1 MVLGIDKHHGSKLW
15 EALTSTMRKTYPLVI
30 EGKNSDRVLEAVKH
44 DIRKY
49 IKRERRRPL
58 AEGVDFLDFDCRV
71 GLNEETARISHV
83 GNLIADI
90 DEAVKEGALAVYVE
104 ILAKPGLRKARPEG
118 QTAAEPLEGE
128 D

>member
-1 MVLGIDKHHGSKLW
+1 
-15 EALTSTMRKTYPLVI
+15 MRKTFPLTI
-30 EGKNSDRVLEAVKH
+30 DGKHPERVLEAVKH

-71 GLNEETARISHV
+71 GLDAETAHISHV
-83 GNLIADI
+83 GSLIADI
-90 DEAVKEGALAVYVE
+90 DALVKEGAKAVYVE
-104 ILAKPGLRKARPEG
+104 LLAKPGVRQARPQGAPE
-118 QTAAEPLEGE
+118 AHPLDEQ

>member
-1 MVLGIDKHHGSKLW
+1 VALDRLQFAAGP
-15 EALTSTMRKTYPLVI
+15 EALTSTMRKTYPLII
-30 EGKNSDRVLEAVKH
+30 EGKHPERVLEAVKH

-71 GLNEETARISHV
+71 GVNAETARISHV
-83 GNLIADI
+83 AQLIADV
-90 DEAVKEGALAVYVE
+90 DQVAKEGALAVYVE
-104 ILAKPGLRKARPEG
+104 VLAKPAVRQPKPAGMD
-118 QTAAEPLEGE
+118 AAQHIDAE

>member
-1 MVLGIDKHHGSKLW
+1 MRRVLSIALGA
-15 EALTSTMRKTYPLVI
+15 EALTSAMRKTYPLI
-30 EGKNSDRVLEAVKH
+30 IDGKHPERVLEAVKH

-71 GLNEETARISHV
+71 GVNAETARISHV
-83 GNLIADI
+83 AQLIADV
-90 DEAVKEGALAVYVE
+90 DQAAKEGALAVYVE
-104 ILAKPGLRKARPEG
+104 VLAKPGVRQAKPAG
-118 QTAAEPLEGE
+118 MDAAQHIDAE

>member
-1 MVLGIDKHHGSKLW
+1 
-15 EALTSTMRKTYPLVI
+15 MRKTYPLI
-30 EGKNSDRVLEAVKH
+30 IKGKHPERVLEAVKH

-71 GLNEETARISHV
+71 GVNAENARISHV
-83 GNLIADI
+83 AQLIADV
-90 DEAVKEGALAVYVE
+90 DQAAKEGALAVYVE
-104 ILAKPGLRKARPEG
+104 VLAKPAVRQPKPAGMD
-118 QTAAEPLEGE
+118 AAQHIDAE